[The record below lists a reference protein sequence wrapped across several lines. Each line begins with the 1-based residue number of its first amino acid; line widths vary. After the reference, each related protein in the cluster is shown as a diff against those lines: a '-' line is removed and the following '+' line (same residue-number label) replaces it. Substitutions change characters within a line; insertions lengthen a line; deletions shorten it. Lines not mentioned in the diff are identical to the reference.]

1 MEISLLQAFAL
12 GLLAF
17 IAGLDMFNGLTHMHR
32 PVVLGPLVGLI
43 LGDLHTGILTGGTLE
58 LVWMGLAP
66 LAGAQP
72 PNVIIGTIV
81 GTTFAITT
89 GVKPDVAVGV
99 AVPFAVAV
107 QMGITFLFSVMSGVM
122 SRCDRM
128 AANADTRGIERVNYL
143 ALLAL
148 GVFYF
153 LCAFLPIYFGAEHAK
168 TAIDVLPER
177 LIDGLANRL
186 NPRRLRP
193 RKRNL
198 KMASNHT
205 TLPGVSESEETL
217 LTGVNENVYE
227 DQSIGAELTK
237 KDINRVA
244 WRSML
249 LQASFNYERM
259 QASGWL
265 YGLLPALKKIHTNK
279 RDLAR
284 AMKGHMGFFNTH
296 PFLVTFVIGII
307 LAMERSKQDVNS
319 IQSTKIAV
327 GAPLGGIGDAMF
339 WLTLLPICGGIGA
352 SLALQGSILGAVVF
366 IVLFNVVHLGLRFG
380 LAHYAYRMGVAAI
393 PLIKANTKKVGHAAS
408 IVGMTVIGALVATYV
423 RLNTTL
429 EIKAGDA
436 VVKLQTDVIDKLM
449 PAFLPLVYTLIMFW
463 LVRRGWSPLRLIG
476 ITVVLGVVGKFCH
489 FL

>member
-1 MEISLLQAFAL
+1 
-12 GLLAF
+12 
-17 IAGLDMFNGLTHMHR
+17 
-32 PVVLGPLVGLI
+32 
-43 LGDLHTGILTGGTLE
+43 
-58 LVWMGLAP
+58 
-66 LAGAQP
+66 
-72 PNVIIGTIV
+72 
-81 GTTFAITT
+81 
-89 GVKPDVAVGV
+89 
-99 AVPFAVAV
+99 
-107 QMGITFLFSVMSGVM
+107 
-122 SRCDRM
+122 
-128 AANADTRGIERVNYL
+128 
-143 ALLAL
+143 
-148 GVFYF
+148 
-153 LCAFLPIYFGAEHAK
+153 
-168 TAIDVLPER
+168 
-177 LIDGLANRL
+177 
-186 NPRRLRP
+186 
-193 RKRNL
+193 
-198 KMASNHT
+198 MASNQT
-205 TLPGVSESEETL
+205 TLPGVSAPEETL
-217 LTGVNENVYE
+217 LSGVNENVYE
-227 DQSIGAELTK
+227 DQSLGAELTK

-265 YGLLPALKKIHTNK
+265 YGLLPALKKIHTNQ

-327 GAPLGGIGDAMF
+327 GAPL
-339 WLTLLPICGGIGA
+339 GGIGA

-423 RLNTTL
+423 RLSTTL
-429 EIKAGDA
+429 EITAGDA

-449 PAFLPLVYTLIMFW
+449 PAFLPLVYTLTMFW
-463 LVRRGWSPLRLIG
+463 LVRRGWSPLRLIAL
-476 ITVVLGVVGKFCH
+476 TVVLGVVGKFCH

>member
-1 MEISLLQAFAL
+1 
-12 GLLAF
+12 
-17 IAGLDMFNGLTHMHR
+17 
-32 PVVLGPLVGLI
+32 
-43 LGDLHTGILTGGTLE
+43 
-58 LVWMGLAP
+58 
-66 LAGAQP
+66 
-72 PNVIIGTIV
+72 
-81 GTTFAITT
+81 
-89 GVKPDVAVGV
+89 
-99 AVPFAVAV
+99 
-107 QMGITFLFSVMSGVM
+107 
-122 SRCDRM
+122 
-128 AANADTRGIERVNYL
+128 
-143 ALLAL
+143 
-148 GVFYF
+148 
-153 LCAFLPIYFGAEHAK
+153 
-168 TAIDVLPER
+168 
-177 LIDGLANRL
+177 
-186 NPRRLRP
+186 
-193 RKRNL
+193 
-198 KMASNHT
+198 MASNQT
-205 TLPGVSESEETL
+205 TLPNVSENEETL

-327 GAPLGGIGDAMF
+327 GAPLGGIG
-339 WLTLLPICGGIGA
+339 A

-423 RLNTTL
+423 RLSTTL
-429 EIKAGDA
+429 EITAGDA
-436 VVKLQTDVIDKLM
+436 VVKLQADVIDKLK
-449 PAFLPLVYTLIMFW
+449 PAFLPLVYTLTMFW
-463 LVRRGWSPLRLIG
+463 LVRRGWSPLRLIAV
-476 ITVVLGVVGKFCH
+476 TVVLGIVGKFCH

>member
-1 MEISLLQAFAL
+1 
-12 GLLAF
+12 
-17 IAGLDMFNGLTHMHR
+17 
-32 PVVLGPLVGLI
+32 
-43 LGDLHTGILTGGTLE
+43 
-58 LVWMGLAP
+58 
-66 LAGAQP
+66 
-72 PNVIIGTIV
+72 
-81 GTTFAITT
+81 
-89 GVKPDVAVGV
+89 
-99 AVPFAVAV
+99 
-107 QMGITFLFSVMSGVM
+107 
-122 SRCDRM
+122 
-128 AANADTRGIERVNYL
+128 
-143 ALLAL
+143 
-148 GVFYF
+148 
-153 LCAFLPIYFGAEHAK
+153 
-168 TAIDVLPER
+168 
-177 LIDGLANRL
+177 
-186 NPRRLRP
+186 
-193 RKRNL
+193 
-198 KMASNHT
+198 MASNQT
-205 TLPGVSESEETL
+205 TLPNVSENEETL

-327 GAPLGGIGDAMF
+327 GASL
-339 WLTLLPICGGIGA
+339 GGIGA

-423 RLNTTL
+423 RLSTTL
-429 EIKAGDA
+429 EIIAGDA
-436 VVKLQTDVIDKLM
+436 VVKLQADVIDKLM
-449 PAFLPLVYTLIMFW
+449 PAFLPLVYTLTMFW
-463 LVRRGWSPLRLIG
+463 LVRRGWSPLRLIAV
-476 ITVVLGVVGKFCH
+476 TVVLGIVGKFCH

>member
-1 MEISLLQAFAL
+1 
-12 GLLAF
+12 
-17 IAGLDMFNGLTHMHR
+17 
-32 PVVLGPLVGLI
+32 
-43 LGDLHTGILTGGTLE
+43 
-58 LVWMGLAP
+58 
-66 LAGAQP
+66 
-72 PNVIIGTIV
+72 
-81 GTTFAITT
+81 
-89 GVKPDVAVGV
+89 
-99 AVPFAVAV
+99 
-107 QMGITFLFSVMSGVM
+107 
-122 SRCDRM
+122 
-128 AANADTRGIERVNYL
+128 
-143 ALLAL
+143 
-148 GVFYF
+148 
-153 LCAFLPIYFGAEHAK
+153 
-168 TAIDVLPER
+168 
-177 LIDGLANRL
+177 
-186 NPRRLRP
+186 
-193 RKRNL
+193 
-198 KMASNHT
+198 MASNQT
-205 TLPGVSESEETL
+205 TLPGASVSEETL
-217 LTGVNENVYE
+217 LSGVNENAYE
-227 DQSIGAELTK
+227 DQTIGAELTK

-296 PFLVTFVIGII
+296 PFLATFVIGII

-352 SLALQGSILGAVVF
+352 SLALQGSI
-366 IVLFNVVHLGLRFG
+366 FG

-436 VVKLQTDVIDKLM
+436 VVKLQADVIDKLM
-449 PAFLPLVYTLIMFW
+449 PAFLPLVYTLTMFW

-476 ITVVLGVVGKFCH
+476 ITVLLGVVGKFCH